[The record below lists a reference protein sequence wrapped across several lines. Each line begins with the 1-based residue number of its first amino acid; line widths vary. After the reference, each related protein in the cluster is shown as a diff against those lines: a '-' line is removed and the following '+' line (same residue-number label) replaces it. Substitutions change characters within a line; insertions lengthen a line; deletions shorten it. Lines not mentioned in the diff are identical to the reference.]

1 MKNKSIWVRGWDSK
15 MNKDKSLS
23 LMDKLVDGTL
33 SRDQAVKEVRQI
45 TRRETEQRM
54 QDNFNEKKELL

>member
-1 MKNKSIWVRGWDSK
+1 
-15 MNKDKSLS
+15 
-23 LMDKLVDGTL
+23 MDKLVDGTL